1 MLRGCSPIR
10 GHPRFLSDQGAHFP
24 KLSTAC
30 SAAVRFHPH
39 AFNSTPL
46 LSPPLRHH
54 LSPLLAILAASF
66 TKNKRY
72 GYPLADHPPDSCP
85 GHRSASCPVCTK
97 PTTGPPGRKRPAGT
111 PAKAAKGD
119 GSPPSKDPPAIRNPG
134 Q

>member
-10 GHPRFLSDQGAHFP
+10 GHPCFLSDQGAHFP
-24 KLSTAC
+24 KLSTSC
-30 SAAVRFHPH
+30 SAPVRLHPLP
-39 AFNSTPL
+39 FNSPHYFST
-46 LSPPLRHH
+46 LRHH
-54 LSPLLAILAASF
+54 LSPLLAILATSF

-97 PTTGPPGRKRPAGT
+97 QTTGPPGRKRPAGT
-111 PAKAAKGD
+111 PGKAAKGD
-119 GSPPSKDPPAIRNPG
+119 GSPPSKDPLAIRNPG